1 MLGYKSSKKMSDN
14 NFLPFER
21 IKREV
26 FVRRDADTDYKF
38 GANPD
43 ARPIEELINF
53 GVINIDKPRG
63 PTSHQVSAYLQKI
76 LHIKK
81 AGHSG
86 TLDPNVTGVL
96 PIATGR
102 ATRIVETLLKSGKEY
117 ICIMHLHKPVDDD
130 TLKETFKE
138 FTGKIKQMPPLKSA
152 VKREERYR
160 KIYYID
166 VLDIDGQD
174 VLFIVGCQAGTY
186 IRKLCHDIGVRL
198 GTGAN
203 MAELRRTKAG
213 PFNESTLCTL
223 NDLTDAYHYYRNEGN
238 DKYLRKLIMPIERA
252 AEHLP
257 KIWVFDTTV
266 DTMCHGADLKV
277 PGISKVESD
286 IQVSDKVAILTL
298 KGELVAVGTAK
309 MISKDMVKKEKGLAA
324 TVDKVFMLPGNYPKI
339 TLRKIAES

>member
-1 MLGYKSSKKMSDN
+1 MSGN

-26 FVRRDADTDYKF
+26 FVRKDAETDFKF
-38 GANPD
+38 GSNPD
-43 ARPIEELINF
+43 ARPTEELINF
-53 GVINIDKPRG
+53 GIINVDKPRG

-76 LHIKK
+76 LKIKK

-96 PIATGR
+96 PTATGR

-117 ICIMHLHKPVDDD
+117 ICIMHLHKPVDEEL
-130 TLKETFKE
+130 LKETFKE
-138 FTGKIKQMPPLKSA
+138 FTGKIKQLPPLKSA

-160 KIYYID
+160 KVYYIE
-166 VLDIDGQD
+166 VLDIVGQD
-174 VLFIVGCQAGTY
+174 VLFIIGCQAGTY
-186 IRKLCHDIGVRL
+186 IRKICHDIGVRL

-223 NDLTDAYHYYRNEGN
+223 NDLTDAYHYYKNEGN
-238 DKYLRKLIMPIERA
+238 DKYLRKLIQPIEKG

-257 KIWVFDTTV
+257 KVWVFDTTV
-266 DTMCHGADLKV
+266 DTLCHGADLKT

-286 IQVSDKVAILTL
+286 IQIDDKIAILTL
-298 KGELVAVGTAK
+298 KGELVAIGPAK
-309 MISKDMVKKEKGLAA
+309 MISKDMVKQEKGLA
-324 TVDKVFMLPGNYPKI
+324 VVVEKVFMLPGTYPKI
-339 TLRKIAES
+339 TRRV